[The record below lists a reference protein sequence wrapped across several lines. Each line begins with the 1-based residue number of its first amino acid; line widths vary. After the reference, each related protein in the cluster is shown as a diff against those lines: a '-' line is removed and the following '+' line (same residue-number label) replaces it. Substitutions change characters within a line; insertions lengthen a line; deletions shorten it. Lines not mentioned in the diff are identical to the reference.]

1 MSEHVTTIYKPD
13 AVPSREEMLARA
25 REIAPLLRARSRQ
38 CDADRRVP
46 IETVEDY
53 RRLGLIRMSMPTRYN
68 GYELGWDIL
77 CEVTQI
83 LAAACGS
90 QAWIQRICA
99 GHAQLVATFLPEA
112 QEDVWGPDPDVLISA
127 AFDPVGRAKRVDGG
141 YIYSGRH
148 GFSSG
153 IDHAGW
159 MICGG
164 FIEDGDKLDGPHFF
178 LVPREDATI
187 IDDWHTIG
195 LSGTGSKSF
204 EVKDAFVPGHR
215 FLNVKLARDGN
226 GPGTKVNTA
235 PVYRTPRG
243 GITTTGFAALT
254 VGMAKGVMA
263 EWYAYT
269 RPRKSR
275 GVPVGKQEGT
285 QIMAALSHAEIDAA
299 EALYLH
305 TIRGAMRKLERH
317 EPFSQVEL
325 ATSTRN
331 VGYACQ
337 LALTASTRL
346 VNAGGGRL
354 LFEDNHVT
362 RQFRNVLGG
371 ASHHGVNWEKVA
383 KRFGAIMLEEQTPS
397 PVDFQDE

>member
-1 MSEHVTTIYKPD
+1 MTGQDTVIDKPD
-13 AVPSREEMLARA
+13 TLPGRDEMLARA
-25 REIAPLLRARSRQ
+25 REIAPRLRERAFR
-38 CDADRRVP
+38 CDAERCVP
-46 IETVEDY
+46 VETIDDFK
-53 RRLGLIRMSMPTRYN
+53 RLGLIRMSMPTRYN
-68 GYELGWDIL
+68 GYELGWDVL

-99 GHAQLVATFLPEA
+99 GHAQLIATFEPEA
-112 QEDVWGPDPDVLISA
+112 QEDVWGQDPDTLVSA

-141 YIYSGRH
+141 YIFSGRH

-164 FIEDGDKLDGPHFF
+164 FIQDGDELDGPHFF
-178 LVPREDATI
+178 LVPKEDATI
-187 IDDWHTIG
+187 IDDWYVVG
-195 LSGTGSKSF
+195 LAGTGSKSF
-204 EVKDAFVPGHR
+204 EVKDAFVPAHR

-226 GPGTKVNTA
+226 GPGTKINKA

-254 VGMAKGVMA
+254 VGMAKGVME

-275 GVPVGKQEGT
+275 GVPVGKLEGT

-299 EALYLH
+299 EALYLN

-317 EPFSQVEL
+317 EPFSQIEL

-331 VGYACQ
+331 VAYACQ

-354 LFEDNHVT
+354 LYEGNHVT

-371 ASHHGVNWEKVA
+371 ASHHGVNWEKLA

-397 PVDFQDE
+397 DRDFQDE